1 MTLTGRDRKIVLIL
15 VPLALALA
23 YWFLI
28 LAPKQTE
35 ADKIS
40 KQLTSAQTKRDAAEQ
55 QVNQLN
61 TAKASFASDY
71 ATVIR
76 LGKAVPTSVD
86 MPALIVQL
94 NHAAR
99 GTGVQIQDFKPGTP
113 SAASSSGS
121 APGSSGGSS
130 SSGSS
135 AAGAKPGSTGQ
146 AGSPPG
152 GGSNPAAP
160 GSAPAQSWPGK
171 QAQKAGNAVSTAN
184 NASQG
189 AANATANGPGATS
202 SAGAAGAGGSSAS
215 TPGLTQV
222 PLTFTL
228 KGSFFSLADFFHGL
242 KRFVRVVNNR
252 IEVRGRLLT
261 IDSFAFQHAQ
271 SGSPNQLQANVN
283 ATVYLSPAD
292 QGVSAGASPAGPGSA
307 GGAAP
312 GTPASGTSTA
322 PATPTALAHP

>member
-1 MTLTGRDRKIVLIL
+1 MSLTARDRKIVLIL

-23 YWFLI
+23 YWFVI
-28 LAPKQTE
+28 LAPKQSE
-35 ADKIS
+35 ADKVS
-40 KQLTSAQTKRDAAEQ
+40 KQLTAAETKRDAAES

-61 TAKASFASDY
+61 AAKASFASDY

-76 LGKAVPTSVD
+76 LGKAIPTSVD

-94 NHAAR
+94 NHAAK
-99 GTGVQIQDFKPGTP
+99 GTGVQIQDFKPGNIT
-113 SAASSSGS
+113 AATSGS
-121 APGSSGGSS
+121 APSSGASSSS

-135 AAGAKPGSTGQ
+135 APAGKPGSAGQ

-152 GGSNPAAP
+152 GGGNPAAP
-160 GSAPAQSWPGK
+160 GSAPAESWPGK

-189 AANATANGPGATS
+189 AANATANGPGSTS
-202 SAGAAGAGGSSAS
+202 TPGAAGTAGSAGS

-228 KGSFFSLADFFHGL
+228 KGSFFSLADFFHHL
-242 KRFVRVVNNR
+242 KRFVRVVNNQ
-252 IEVRGRLLT
+252 IQVRGRLLS
-261 IDSFAFQHAQ
+261 IDSFAFAHAQ
-271 SGSPNQLQANVN
+271 NGSPNQLQANVN

-292 QGVSAGASPAGPGSA
+292 QGISAGATPQGPGST
-307 GGAAP
+307 AATP
-312 GTPASGTSTA
+312 ASTPASGTSTN
-322 PATPTALAHP
+322 PTPPTALAHP